1 MKKKIFIFLVVIVL
15 IIIAN
20 ADKENKI
27 KSEAQS
33 RPVVV
38 SGDVSV
44 NEEWGNLRKVNIEG
58 FSGNAQEPFISRDSE
73 YLFFNDF
80 KPNDAKNHKKMH
92 WATRIDDVNFQY
104 QGLLEGVNGSG
115 AVDGAPSMDENN
127 NFYWIST
134 RSYFEDFIT
143 VYKGKFTGNE
153 VVGIEK
159 VTGNY
164 QVKKPGDLHFDV
176 EVSKDGEELYVV
188 NSVMKDDAPV
198 EANFML
204 ASSNGAKLTQSTISS
219 LNTNS
224 LEYAASI
231 SSDELEVYFTRVAE
245 VSIDADFGIFVVK
258 RDSINEPFGQPE
270 RITSVGSGFLE
281 APAIND
287 LGNLLYFHK
296 LDRNKFSI
304 YVVER

>member
-1 MKKKIFIFLVVIVL
+1 MIKKIFIFAVLTFLLIVISNTAKKDSVDT
-15 IIIAN
+15 IQPVSVS
-20 ADKENKI
+20 ADVI
-27 KSEAQS
+27 
-33 RPVVV
+33 
-38 SGDVSV
+38 V
-44 NEEWGNLRKVNIEG
+44 NEEWGNLRKVVIKG
-58 FSGNAQEPFISRDSE
+58 FKGNAQEPFISRDSK

-80 KPNDAKNHKKMH
+80 NPNDAANHKKMH
-92 WATRIDDVNFQY
+92 WATRIDDVTFEY
-104 QGLLEGVNGSG
+104 KGKLEGVNGSG
-115 AVDGAPSMDENN
+115 GVDGAPSMDENN

-245 VSIDADFGIFVVK
+245 VSIDADFGIFVAK